1 MPQESSPSDTGEIP
15 EQRSPSTGRHAAH
28 ALPDELPAPDETV
41 ILPAFIT
48 GMTDPLPERKPKEE
62 APSPPGDALP
72 ASERGMLIFVAAL
85 LGVGTL
91 AVIVVLGLG
100 GFSPQSAKAGSDP
113 VPVATPTPTPT
124 PTPSPSPSPTESP
137 SPSPSPPSP
146 TTTTHPPTPRHSP
159 SPTTTLLGA
168 LTSKD
173 PAAYCISLDAGRP
186 AQHSDHSWYCH
197 SSGFHPPVNFTSTDV
212 CRWRYLDKTA
222 YAVAGNIDDPTTWKC
237 YT

>member
-1 MPQESSPSDTGEIP
+1 MPQESSPSDAGEIP
-15 EQRSPSTGRHAAH
+15 EQRSPAIGRHAAH
-28 ALPDELPAPDETV
+28 AAPEDLPAPDETAV
-41 ILPAFIT
+41 LPAFIT
-48 GMTDPLPERKPKEE
+48 GKTDPLPERKPTKDEPT
-62 APSPPGDALP
+62 APTSPDGALP

-91 AVIVVLGLG
+91 AVVVVLGLG

-113 VPVATPTPTPT
+113 VPVATPS
-124 PTPSPSPSPTESP
+124 PTPSPSPSPSDPPSP
-137 SPSPSPPSP
+137 SPSPSP
-146 TTTTHPPTPRHSP
+146 TTHSPTPRRTSP
-159 SPTTTLLGA
+159 SPTQTLLGA
-168 LTSKD
+168 LTAKD

-197 SSGFHPPVNFTSTDV
+197 SSGFHPPVSFTSTDV

-222 YAVAGNIDDPTTWKC
+222 YAVAGKIDDPTTWKC